1 MAQLQKCFRETCEW
15 LSIDRKSLKNCGSN
29 SFWKGT
35 KLVYKKI
42 AQKCRLKHTIGES
55 GQKSH
60 YRYIVLLSVME
71 NELVTKHLSKCAFRI
86 GNLVFASPCKN
97 LKRIWTE
104 NGLICALI
112 GLKTP
117 VKVKMATAKHSKA
130 EELCYMQGRAKI
142 FVEINANSSNFG
154 NNGYIP
160 QQSKVPKCFNHFL
173 KNQTCCIKC
182 IVFPCILV

>member
-1 MAQLQKCFRETCEW
+1 MAQLQKCLRKTCEW

-42 AQKCRLKHTIGES
+42 AQKCRLRRIRTK
-55 GQKSH
+55 KSLEK
-60 YRYIVLLSVME
+60 VLLTVME

-86 GNLVFASPCKN
+86 GNLIFASPCKN

-104 NGLICALI
+104 NGLIWALI

-142 FVEINANSSNFG
+142 FV
-154 NNGYIP
+154 
-160 QQSKVPKCFNHFL
+160 
-173 KNQTCCIKC
+173 
-182 IVFPCILV
+182 

>member
-1 MAQLQKCFRETCEW
+1 
-15 LSIDRKSLKNCGSN
+15 
-29 SFWKGT
+29 
-35 KLVYKKI
+35 
-42 AQKCRLKHTIGES
+42 
-55 GQKSH
+55 
-60 YRYIVLLSVME
+60 ME

-104 NGLICALI
+104 NGLIWALI

-160 QQSKVPKCFNHFL
+160 QSKVPKSFYNFL
-173 KNQTCCIKC
+173 KKKSNLLYQMHSFSMYSGIGNKGLSHLFCKIFDRNFFC
-182 IVFPCILV
+182 

>member
-1 MAQLQKCFRETCEW
+1 MAQLQKCLRKTCEW

-60 YRYIVLLSVME
+60 YRKYCYQSWKMNLWQNIYQNVRL
-71 NELVTKHLSKCAFRI
+71 ELEIWYLHH
-86 GNLVFASPCKN
+86 CKN

-104 NGLICALI
+104 NGLIWALI

-182 IVFPCILV
+182 IIFPCILV